1 MASIPRPAPRQ
12 VRRDALLNRLSILQA
27 GVSVLCVD
35 PDAGMDTIAA
45 AAGLTRRAVY
55 GHFPSRDHL
64 IEEILATGAAR
75 MTASLLPLD
84 DTDPR
89 AAIATIGSRLWGE
102 VSHVR
107 ATALLAVRGPY
118 RARIAE
124 VLRPLREVL
133 ERVVTAGVASGSFRQ
148 DVPAPILARLIE
160 GAALNVL
167 DEATRLG
174 LTSAEGH
181 RLVVITTLSCAGLG
195 WEDAARYVGSTLPG
209 GPARRGAWE
218 NSA

>member
-1 MASIPRPAPRQ
+1 MPSVSRPAPRP
-12 VRRDALLNRLSILQA
+12 VRRDALLNRLSILQSA
-27 GVSVLCVD
+27 LTVLCVD
-35 PDAGMDTIAA
+35 PDAGMDAIAA
-45 AAGLTRRAVY
+45 RAGLTRRTVY
-55 GHFPSRDHL
+55 GHFPTRDHL

-75 MTASLLPLD
+75 IAASLLPLD

-118 RARIAE
+118 NARIAE

-148 DVPAPILARLIE
+148 DVPASILARLIE

-167 DEATRLG
+167 DEASRLG
-174 LTSAEGH
+174 LTSAEGD

-195 WEDAARYVGSTLPG
+195 WKDAARYVGTALPG
-209 GPARRGAWE
+209 GPSRRGE
-218 NSA
+218 

>member
-1 MASIPRPAPRQ
+1 MTSASRSDTRP
-12 VRRDALLNRLSILQA
+12 VRRDALLNRLAILQA
-27 GVSVLCVD
+27 AVRVLCVD
-35 PDAGMDTIAA
+35 PDAGMDAIAA
-45 AAGLTRRAVY
+45 EAGLTRRAVY
-55 GHFPSRDHL
+55 GHFPSRDQL
-64 IEEILATGAAR
+64 IEEMLATGAAR
-75 MTASLLPLD
+75 ISASMFPLD
-84 DTDPR
+84 DSDPR

-118 RARIAE
+118 RSRIAD

-174 LTSAEGH
+174 LTAQEGD
-181 RLVVITTLSCAGLG
+181 RLVVITTLSCAGLS
-195 WEDAARYVGSTLPG
+195 WQDAARYAGL
-209 GPARRGAWE
+209 
-218 NSA
+218 

>member
-1 MASIPRPAPRQ
+1 MTSVSRPAPRQ

-27 GVSVLCVD
+27 AVSVLCVD
-35 PDAGMDTIAA
+35 PDAGMDAIAA
-45 AAGLTRRAVY
+45 RAGLTRRAVY
-55 GHFPSRDHL
+55 GHFPTRDHL

-75 MTASLLPLD
+75 IAASLLPLD

-107 ATALLAVRGPY
+107 ATAVLAVRGPY
-118 RARIAE
+118 SARIAE

-133 ERVVTAGVASGSFRQ
+133 ERVVTVGVASGSFRQ

-160 GAALNVL
+160 GTALNVL
-167 DEATRLG
+167 DEASRLG
-174 LTSAEGH
+174 LNSAEGD

-195 WEDAARYVGSTLPG
+195 WEDAARYVGAPLPG
-209 GPARRGAWE
+209 GPPRRGE
-218 NSA
+218 

>member
-1 MASIPRPAPRQ
+1 MTSASRSDTRP
-12 VRRDALLNRLSILQA
+12 VRRDAMLNRLAILQA
-27 GVSVLCVD
+27 AVRVLCVD
-35 PDAGMDTIAA
+35 PDAGMDAIAA
-45 AAGLTRRAVY
+45 EAGLTRRAVY
-55 GHFPSRDHL
+55 GHFPSRDQL
-64 IEEILATGAAR
+64 IEEMLATGAAR
-75 MTASLLPLD
+75 ISASLLPLD
-84 DTDPR
+84 DSDPL

-118 RARIAE
+118 RSRIAE

-174 LTSAEGH
+174 LTAEEGD
-181 RLVVITTLSCAGLG
+181 RLVVITTLSCAGLS
-195 WEDAARYVGSTLPG
+195 WQDAARYAGE
-209 GPARRGAWE
+209 R
-218 NSA
+218 SA

>member
-1 MASIPRPAPRQ
+1 MSSVSRPVARQ

-27 GVSVLCVD
+27 AVSVLCVD
-35 PDAGMDTIAA
+35 PDAGMDAIAA
-45 AAGLTRRAVY
+45 RAGLTRRAVY
-55 GHFPSRDHL
+55 GHFPTRDHL
-64 IEEILATGAAR
+64 VEEILATGAAR
-75 MTASLLPLD
+75 IAASLLPLD

-89 AAIATIGSRLWGE
+89 AAVATIGSRLWGE

-107 ATALLAVRGPY
+107 ATAVLAVRGPY
-118 RARIAE
+118 SARIIE

-133 ERVVTAGVASGSFRQ
+133 ERVVTAGVASGAFRQ

-174 LTSAEGH
+174 LTSEEGD
-181 RLVVITTLSCAGLG
+181 RLVVISTLSCAGLG
-195 WEDAARYVGSTLPG
+195 WKDAARYVDAPQTG
-209 GPARRGAWE
+209 GQARRGEWE
-218 NSA
+218 NRA

>member
-1 MASIPRPAPRQ
+1 MSSVSRPVARQ

-27 GVSVLCVD
+27 AVSVLCVD
-35 PDAGMDTIAA
+35 PDAGMDAIAA
-45 AAGLTRRAVY
+45 RAGLTRRAVY
-55 GHFPSRDHL
+55 GHFPTRDHL

-75 MTASLLPLD
+75 IAASLLPLD

-89 AAIATIGSRLWGE
+89 AAVATIGSRLWGE

-107 ATALLAVRGPY
+107 ATAVLAVRGPY
-118 RARIAE
+118 SARIIE

-133 ERVVTAGVASGSFRQ
+133 ERVVTAGVASGAFRQ

-174 LTSAEGH
+174 LTSEEGD
-181 RLVVITTLSCAGLG
+181 RLVVISTLSCAGLG
-195 WEDAARYVGSTLPG
+195 WKDAARYVDAPQTG
-209 GPARRGAWE
+209 GQARRGEWE
-218 NSA
+218 NRA